1 MNRQW
6 RGIGSYLM
14 FFAVICMVLMFFESQ
29 MQGKAMYTYE
39 QYEQAIDNADIT
51 SATITPNQETPTGT
65 VTYTLK
71 DGSVKTTNI
80 LNTEDEEETLK
91 AAGISCD
98 VAAVKGPGF
107 FETYGMPLIMCG
119 MMFFVLVMTMG
130 RNAGGGNAKMLDFG
144 RSHAQM
150 TSGED
155 AKIGFKDVA
164 GLEEEKGELEEIVD
178 FLKNPGRYT
187 RVGARIPK
195 GVLLVGP
202 PGTGK
207 TLIAK
212 AVAGEA
218 GVPFFSIS
226 GSDFVEMFVG
236 VGASRV
242 RDLFTNAKKNAPC
255 IVFIDEIDAV
265 ARRRGTGMGGG
276 HDEREQTLNQLL
288 VEMDGFGVNEGIIV
302 MAATNRVDILDPAIL
317 RPGRFDR
324 KIGVAR
330 PDVKGREAILPRACK
345 EQTDG

>member
-107 FETYGMPLIMCG
+107 FEPMGALIMCG

-130 RNAGGGNAKMLDFG
+130 RKRAAAMPRCWTRKKPCTDDF
-144 RSHAQM
+144 
-150 TSGED
+150 
-155 AKIGFKDVA
+155 
-164 GLEEEKGELEEIVD
+164 
-178 FLKNPGRYT
+178 
-187 RVGARIPK
+187 
-195 GVLLVGP
+195 
-202 PGTGK
+202 
-207 TLIAK
+207 
-212 AVAGEA
+212 
-218 GVPFFSIS
+218 
-226 GSDFVEMFVG
+226 
-236 VGASRV
+236 
-242 RDLFTNAKKNAPC
+242 
-255 IVFIDEIDAV
+255 
-265 ARRRGTGMGGG
+265 RRG
-276 HDEREQTLNQLL
+276 
-288 VEMDGFGVNEGIIV
+288 
-302 MAATNRVDILDPAIL
+302 
-317 RPGRFDR
+317 
-324 KIGVAR
+324 
-330 PDVKGREAILPRACK
+330 C
-345 EQTDG
+345 